1 MEADEYGEEYC
12 NEVYPNPGQHTYWY
26 TRTLNGAAAV
36 ITETVSTTTTTRTRT
51 AVVTTTRTRL
61 NVLTPPINK
70 RATFNGFIAQGE
82 TVIRQVCKC
91 MAQRKRPYTF
101 THTRTIGAAGVTRTV
116 RVIATSTAT
125 TTTTSTV
132 TTTRFLGG
140 PGPVITPTTTTTT
153 TPTPTPTPKPP
164 AVVRPG
170 AAQCDFSNIP
180 GGKGAGGCQP
190 ECFCDIDA
198 DGVNAYC
205 DIALASDGLTQCT
218 SDAQCGPT
226 QACMDFLGD
235 GNTKCYTINT
245 CTSTF
250 VPPVILQRNEDTL

>member
-1 MEADEYGEEYC
+1 M
-12 NEVYPNPGQHTYWY
+12 
-26 TRTLNGAAAV
+26 
-36 ITETVSTTTTTRTRT
+36 
-51 AVVTTTRTRL
+51 
-61 NVLTPPINK
+61 
-70 RATFNGFIAQGE
+70 
-82 TVIRQVCKC
+82 
-91 MAQRKRPYTF
+91 
-101 THTRTIGAAGVTRTV
+101 
-116 RVIATSTAT
+116 
-125 TTTTSTV
+125 
-132 TTTRFLGG
+132 
-140 PGPVITPTTTTTT
+140 
-153 TPTPTPTPKPP
+153 
-164 AVVRPG
+164 VRPG

-205 DIALASDGLTQCT
+205 DIALANDGLTACI

-250 VPPVILQRNEDTL
+250 VPPLILQRNEDTL